1 MKLLQKLSGIIAE
14 KMPAT
19 PEIIIQS
26 KGRFNYSSSDGTMP
40 SKDAAY
46 YRAFHALKSGEVQT
60 EEELRTLIFPNGTS
74 DANYRSFKS
83 RLKKRL
89 VNSLMLISI
98 DAAEVSNT
106 DAAEAEAMYYV
117 YTAYIS
123 GILGGS
129 DFTKELHDKAISIAR
144 KYEFFHIE
152 LRLLEEQWSRSMAY
166 STIQRLN
173 KDLASIS
180 LVHEKLQLHVE
191 VLKIKHE
198 FVKITRSR
206 MIVEKTQMKA
216 HKVGIDAL
224 KKILEVHEINSAV
237 NTYYSYLFSVC
248 LLQHDYRALLIY
260 CQELGDYL
268 QRKSHFDSPNRQMY
282 LATYRMLAHFRLGE
296 YERSKEVFEAAI
308 QKLPSSR
315 IRIHIQ
321 RRMLSF
327 QHAVYA
333 LDTEYA
339 FDLYSFLSQKRN
351 VQLMHITNKSDFI
364 FLKAYLWLSYFLGL
378 AQDSNYS
385 SGIERKDVQAFIS
398 KRPNIS
404 TIRNDIPEYEQDKSG
419 GLSLLRMLE
428 STLLILTAR
437 EEIISKKRSSEEPLS
452 NEQDFHHTIDRNIRY
467 IKKHVPKDQKRVF
480 AFAEIIHI
488 ISKNLYVNG
497 IVLRKKIEKHR
508 KKLSSTFVCDDIELL
523 PFDKLADHLLIW
535 WDKIGVQTAPA
546 NSKRSKIKS

>member
-1 MKLLQKLSGIIAE
+1 MKLLQKIASIVAE
-14 KMPAT
+14 YSPET
-19 PEIIIQS
+19 PEIIIKSQS
-26 KGRFNYSSSDGTMP
+26 KIFHSNGRKDANG
-40 SKDAAY
+40 KDAAY

-89 VNSLMLISI
+89 VNSLMLLTI
-98 DAAEVSNT
+98 DADEVSNT
-106 DAAEAEAMYYV
+106 DAAEGEAMYYV

-123 GILGGS
+123 GILGG
-129 DFTKELHDKAISIAR
+129 TNITNELHDKAISIAR

-152 LRLLEEQWSRSMAY
+152 LRLLEDRWHQSRAH
-166 STIQRLN
+166 STLKRLN

-191 VLKIKHE
+191 VFKLKHE
-198 FVKITRSR
+198 FVKMTSNRIT
-206 MIVEKTQMKA
+206 VGKA
-216 HKVGIDAL
+216 QLNAHLVCIESL
-224 KKILEVHEINSAV
+224 KKILEVHQIYSAV
-237 NTYYSYLFSVC
+237 NTYYAFLFSAC

-260 CQELGDYL
+260 CQELADYL
-268 QRKSHFDSPNRQMY
+268 QRKSHFDSPNRRMY
-282 LATYRMLAHFRLGE
+282 LAVYMQVAHFRLGE
-296 YERSKEVFEAAI
+296 YEQSKVVFEAAI

-315 IRIHIQ
+315 IRMNVNQ
-321 RRMLSF
+321 RVQSF
-327 QHAVYA
+327 QHALYV

-339 FDLYSFLSQKRN
+339 FDQYYFMSKKRN
-351 VQLMHITNKSDFI
+351 AQLLDRPNRSHFI

-378 AQDSNYS
+378 AQDSKYP
-385 SGIERKDVQAFIS
+385 SGIERDDVQAFIS

-419 GLSLLRMLE
+419 GLSLLRMLD

-437 EEIISKKRSSEEPLS
+437 EEIISKKRSAEEPLS

-488 ISKNLYVNG
+488 ISKNLYADGMV
-497 IVLRKKIEKHR
+497 VRKKVEKHR
-508 KKLSSTFVCDDIELL
+508 KKLPSTFVCDDIELL

-535 WDKIGVQTAPA
+535 WDKIGEEKVTIVT
-546 NSKRSKIKS
+546 KK